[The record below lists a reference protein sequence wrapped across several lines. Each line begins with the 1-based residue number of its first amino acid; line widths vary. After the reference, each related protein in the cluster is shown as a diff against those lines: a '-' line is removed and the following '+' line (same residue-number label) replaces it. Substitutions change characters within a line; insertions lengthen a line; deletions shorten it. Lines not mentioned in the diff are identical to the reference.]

1 VLSKELL
8 QKVKLI
14 EISTRRT
21 VSDVMTGQYRSSFK
35 GHGVQFSEHRVYVP
49 GDDIRHIDWKV
60 SARSSETMIKKYEE
74 ERELTLMLVVDV
86 SGSENFGSQK
96 KLKSEIAAEVAGMLA
111 FAAVQTGDKV
121 GVLLFSGKVEKIIPP
136 KKGRQHVLKI
146 ITEILTFKSR
156 TQGTNLADALDSA
169 GRIMKHSGIIFV
181 ISDFIAE
188 DYVQPLKQLVR
199 RHDVIAV
206 VVNDERE
213 SQIPDVGQLLVVD
226 PETGAE
232 RWIDTGSYQ
241 FKKWFKE
248 REMFYRSQLQ
258 SILKNG
264 KVEQLSVLTS
274 SDYGDMVVKFFRSR
288 SRKKK

>member
-1 VLSKELL
+1 M
-8 QKVKLI
+8 
-14 EISTRRT
+14 
-21 VSDVMTGQYRSSFK
+21 SDVMTGQYRSSFK

-96 KLKSEIAAEVAGMLA
+96 KLKSEIAAEIAGMLA

-121 GVLLFSGKVEKIIPP
+121 GVLLFGGKVEKIIPP